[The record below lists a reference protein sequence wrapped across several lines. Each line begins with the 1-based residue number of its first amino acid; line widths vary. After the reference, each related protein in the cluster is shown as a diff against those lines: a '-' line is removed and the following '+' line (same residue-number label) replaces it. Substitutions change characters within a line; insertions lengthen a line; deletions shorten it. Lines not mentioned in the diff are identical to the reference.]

1 MKYLTII
8 IGLLIALSNSPKKE
22 ADLIITNANVLGIDN
37 VIIENCCIVVEK
49 GKIAAVGDS
58 ESILKQYDAKNFY
71 DAKSAYVY
79 PGFNDAHCHFFGY
92 AFNLAQY
99 VDLKDTGS
107 IDEIIEILKEYDK
120 KYSPVFICG
129 RGWDQNNWQIKDMP
143 DWSKLNAEFPD
154 KPVFLLRVDGHA
166 ALCNKK
172 SFEMAELTE
181 RSVVAGGE
189 IKLINGEPTGLLID
203 NAIELV
209 SAIIP
214 EPGIPQMS
222 EALLQAQDTCLKYG
236 ITSLTDAGLGKNEI
250 KLINFLQK
258 TGKLKIRINAMLNPS
273 DDNFDFLKN
282 KFSETELLKVVSV
295 KLYADGA
302 LGSRGACLL
311 KEYSDDS
318 GNKGLIITD
327 YEDLRKICKY
337 AYENNLQV
345 CTHCIGDSA
354 NRVMLD
360 IYSEFLKYGNDRR
373 WRIEHAQVVNDDDI
387 GKFSQ
392 YSVIPSVQST
402 HATSDMDWAGIRL
415 GDQRIKDAY
424 RTKELLE
431 QNGWL
436 PNGTDFPVENINPVE
451 TFYASVFR
459 EDKSGFPDGG
469 FLPDQKLNREQA
481 LMSITYWP
489 AKACFDEK
497 VKGKI
502 EPGMY
507 ADFVFMDINILDCKK
522 EDILKSKVL
531 SVWINGEAELVVH

>member
-1 MKYLTII
+1 MKYMTII
-8 IGLLIALSNSPKKE
+8 IGLLIAFSNSPKKE
-22 ADLIITNANVLGIDN
+22 ADLIITNANVPGSDN
-37 VIIENCCIVVEK
+37 VIIENCCIVIEK
-49 GKIAAVGDS
+49 GKIAAVGDLKT
-58 ESILKQYDAKNFY
+58 ILKQYDAKKFY

-99 VDLKDTGS
+99 VDLKDAGS

-120 KYSPVFICG
+120 KYSPEFLCG
-129 RGWDQNNWQIKDMP
+129 CGWDQNKWHIKEMP

-172 SFEMAELTE
+172 SFELADLTE
-181 RSVVAGGE
+181 QSVVAGGE
-189 IKLINGEPTGLLID
+189 VKLINGDPTGLLID

-209 SAIIP
+209 SVIIP
-214 EPGIPQMS
+214 EPGISQMS
-222 EALLQAQDTCLKYG
+222 MALLQAQDTCLKYG
-236 ITSLTDAGLGKNEI
+236 VTSLTDAGLGKNEI
-250 KLINFLQK
+250 KLINSLQK
-258 TGKLKIRINAMLNPS
+258 AGKLKIRINAMLNPS

-311 KEYSDDS
+311 EEYSDDP
-318 GNKGLIITD
+318 GNKGLMVTD
-327 YEDLRKICKY
+327 YEYLRKICKY

-354 NRVMLD
+354 NRIMLD
-360 IYSEFLKYGNDRR
+360 IYSEFLQPGNDRR

-402 HATSDMDWAGIRL
+402 HATSDMYWAGIRL
-415 GDQRIKDAY
+415 GTQRIKDAY

-436 PNGTDFPVENINPVE
+436 PNGTDFPVENINPLE

-469 FLPDQKLNREQA
+469 FLPDKKLSREQA

-507 ADFVFMDINILDCKK
+507 ADFVFMDRNILDCKK
-522 EDILKSKVL
+522 EDILKSKIL
-531 SVWINGEAELVVH
+531 SVWINGNQVSAIY